1 MGNQKPPYR
10 NPPQPALRQSE
21 IPMAKTKLLLI
32 TSDTHMTE
40 AQRTSLTAYVQSAAD
55 KVGAEVLVLPPNHHA
70 QLIDVGEAPA
80 KAATDEA
87 APVQVVNELKAGIF
101 SGRFVPNSE
110 QSAAMR
116 TVAGLVDAGAIEL
129 IDDAYL
135 PGGRVFRPLRINGV
149 ELSRRGM

>member
-1 MGNQKPPYR
+1 MESQKPTYLS
-10 NPPQPALRQSE
+10 PPSPLQSE
-21 IPMAKTKLLLI
+21 YPMPQTKLLVI

-40 AQRTSLTAYVQSAAD
+40 AQRTTLTAYVQGVAD
-55 KVGAEVLVLPPNHHA
+55 KVGAEVLVLPPGHHA

-80 KAATDEA
+80 KTATDEA
-87 APVQVVNELKAGIF
+87 APVEVANELKAGIF

-116 TVAGLVDAGAIEL
+116 TAARLVDAGAIEL

-135 PGGRVFRPLRINGV
+135 PGGRVFRPLTIKGV
-149 ELSRRGM
+149 GLSWRGM

>member
-10 NPPQPALRQSE
+10 NPPPPASMQSE
-21 IPMAKTKLLLI
+21 IPMTKTKLLVI

-40 AQRTSLTAYVQSAAD
+40 AQRTALTAYVHDVAD
-55 KVGAEVLVLPPNHHA
+55 KVGAEVLVLPSGHRA

-80 KAATDEA
+80 KAA
-87 APVQVVNELKAGIF
+87 PVEVANELKVGPF
-101 SGRFVPNSE
+101 SGRFVPSSG

-129 IDDAYL
+129 IDDVYS
-135 PGGRVFRPLRINGV
+135 PGHRVFRRLKIKAP
-149 ELSRRGM
+149 